1 MLLPDWEINLKLSV
15 RKIRMSY
22 RMIYET
28 ACDIWRGG
36 WSNWIVISIL
46 TSVLVIFGFV
56 LQVSFGLNVI
66 SQKLT
71 DQMEFSIYLSD
82 ETDPKGVAL
91 KIGKL
96 PYIKKVEVIEKDIA
110 WYEFKKNYVV
120 SDDFQ
125 NPLPNTIH
133 VRVAR
138 IDYLKPT
145 IIAVKKLEGVTDIN
159 YAPGILGFINKLR
172 HFLQVIGI
180 GISILLAFVTI
191 VITANTIH
199 LVINSRQS
207 EIEILRLM
215 GVENWYIRG
224 PLILQGIFYAVVA
237 STVAIVPLLLLQAV
251 FWETAQNII
260 GGVLPTGLPYQFR
273 TNIFQVYNVLLL
285 VGILVSCSGCI
296 WSSNKYLKV

>member
-1 MLLPDWEINLKLSV
+1 MKISV
-15 RKIRMSY
+15 RKLRMAY

-36 WSNWIVISIL
+36 WSNWVVISIL

-71 DQMEFSIYLSD
+71 DQMEFSIYLS
-82 ETDPKGVAL
+82 ESTDPRELAV

-96 PYIKKVEVIEKDIA
+96 PYIKKVEVIEKDVA
-110 WYEFKKNYVV
+110 WYEFKKSYVV

-138 IDYLKPT
+138 IDSLKPT
-145 IIAVKKLEGVTDIN
+145 IAEVKKLEGVTDIN
-159 YAPGILGFINKLR
+159 YAPGILGFINKFR
-172 HFLQVIGI
+172 HFLHIIGL
-180 GISILLAFVTI
+180 GITMLLAFVTV

-237 STVAIVPLLLLQAV
+237 STIAIIPLLLLQSA

-260 GGVLPTGLPYQFR
+260 GGVLPTGLPQHFR

-285 VGILVSCSGCI
+285 VGIFVSCSGCI
-296 WSSNKYLKV
+296 WSSNKYLKI